1 MDAGR
6 GARAVEVADRG
17 GASVAAAVAGGG
29 AADAGGL
36 LGATLGVA
44 CAAGAIAGVS
54 ALTCPAGSCV
64 GALLP
69 VSMYTLQAMKPIMTA
84 RPAMQ
89 NLNQKPLLLA
99 SGSGIGRECT
109 VRGASKRLSPGAAP
123 DAVTGVTG
131 GGIGAVIGGGK
142 GARVGARVDAIDGS
156 APSRAAHAS
165 QKRAPARL
173 RWPHSG
179 QAMVDDLGLDIALHC
194 A

>member
-1 MDAGR
+1 M
-6 GARAVEVADRG
+6 VAAAARG
-17 GASVAAAVAGGG
+17 GATG
-29 AADAGGL
+29 AGGL
-36 LGATLGVA
+36 IGAALWVAGAT
-44 CAAGAIAGVS
+44 GATAGVS

-99 SGSGIGRECT
+99 SGSGMGRECT

-123 DAVTGVTG
+123 EAVTG
-131 GGIGAVIGGGK
+131 GGTEAVTGGGK
-142 GARVGARVDAIDGS
+142 GARVGARVDAIEGS